1 MRCVPS
7 SMRIWTRARRAYK
20 TRGALGPRA
29 YTVLP
34 LSAQNFCTQ
43 EQILELLER
52 HAGEDGAVDTV
63 YVESEGQ
70 KVPIVHESEFR
81 LAAALASIYHN
92 SLIEESVQR
101 ELDVYRQPYSMFQDG
116 YDELDRVELLDTL
129 HSPSVDLAEHARV
142 EQKPVED
149 LPSAEA
155 EWDAEMHGERTVYDA
170 SYEMNE
176 DLVPWKL
183 YDDLEIE
190 ERFGMYTY

>member
-1 MRCVPS
+1 
-7 SMRIWTRARRAYK
+7 
-20 TRGALGPRA
+20 
-29 YTVLP
+29 
-34 LSAQNFCTQ
+34 
-43 EQILELLER
+43 LELLER

-92 SLIEESVQR
+92 ALIEQSVQR
-101 ELDVYRQPYSMFQDG
+101 ELDVYRQPYSILHDG
-116 YDELDRVELLDTL
+116 YDELDRIELLDTL
-129 HSPSVDLAEHARV
+129 DGPSADLGDHVRV
-142 EQKPVED
+142 EKKAAKD

-170 SYEMNE
+170 SYEMNA

-183 YDDLEIE
+183 HDEIEIE